1 MPLPASEPDT
11 SCRRSRFLSLPLRS
25 SCGNAAVEFAIVA
38 PLLAVILTAIVE
50 LGLAIMGQFSVQEA
64 VLAGANQASHNGWNA
79 ANIKTAITSSD
90 PHIVATDIAVTRFC
104 GCPVG
109 HALTTVAQCD
119 QDLAAPNTCPAG
131 CSATCSDG
139 IVARKYAEIHA
150 TMARPGVLGQ
160 SFGLPATVGS
170 KMTTKLP

>member
-1 MPLPASEPDT
+1 MPL
-11 SCRRSRFLSLPLRS
+11 LLPLRS
-25 SCGNAAVEFAIVA
+25 ARGNAAVEFAIVA

-50 LGLAIMGQFSVQEA
+50 IGLAIMAQFSVQEA

-90 PHIVATDIAVTRFC
+90 AHVLATDITVTRFC

-109 HALTTVAQCD
+109 SAITTLAQCD
-119 QDLAAPNTCPAG
+119 QDLAAPNTCPAT
-131 CSATCSDG
+131 CSSTCSDG
-139 IVARKYAEIHA
+139 IVARQYAKIHA

-160 SFGLPATVGS
+160 SFGLPATMGS
-170 KMTTKLP
+170 NMTTKLP